1 MDASHV
7 NVLMGDIDPN
17 PKLSRYEVI
26 KLCESLNMHIED
38 GRDGLSQRYTG
49 ISRPLLPD
57 EVMIE
62 IQNWIKTVDSRM
74 IWIEG
79 PDSTSFGSGLS
90 LAAHRI
96 YSISMQAELPCISVF
111 CKPYHSTRTKKT
123 DREAALIS
131 LLYSVISQLARLLP
145 IEFEMT
151 DGIDETKFK
160 ALNGTL
166 ESAEIALG
174 LVKALLTHAPRS
186 LIWVV
191 DGLQFAEGQTTA
203 PYLARLLEIL
213 REDERNRVSKVCFTT
228 HGNSLTLLRAIR
240 LPERVDASRMAQSR
254 PGHIFRGGS
263 DPDLLRGP

>member
-1 MDASHV
+1 
-7 NVLMGDIDPN
+7 
-17 PKLSRYEVI
+17 
-26 KLCESLNMHIED
+26 
-38 GRDGLSQRYTG
+38 
-49 ISRPLLPD
+49 
-57 EVMIE
+57 MIE
-62 IQNWIKTVDSRM
+62 IQNWIKTTDSRM

-96 YSISMQAELPCISVF
+96 YSISMQAELPCISIF
-111 CKPYHSTRTKKT
+111 CKPYHTTRTNKT

-131 LLYSVISQLARLLP
+131 LLYSVISQLARVLP
-145 IEFEMT
+145 VEFEMT
-151 DGIDETKFK
+151 DGIDGTKFQ
-160 ALNGTL
+160 ALDGTL
-166 ESAEIALG
+166 ESAGPALV
-174 LVKALLTHAPRS
+174 LVKALLTHAPPS

-203 PYLARLLEIL
+203 PYLARLLAIL

-240 LPERVDASRMAQSR
+240 LPERVDAWRMAQSR

-263 DPDLLRGP
+263 DPDVLRGP